1 MPYNINRGIRKDN
14 MDDLIE
20 YLNNV
25 FEDFDFKKLIFPT
38 IIILLYVAGFVYLL
52 TIIKKD
58 NKNIIKDNTITAVK
72 EVKKENDFIYVDVKG
87 SVKSPG
93 VYKIKNHS
101 RVIDAIEASG
111 GITKEANT
119 RFVNLSKLLN
129 DGDVVVVYSNKEIED
144 AKKDNTIYIETP
156 CVCEE
161 VKNDACYKD
170 VTDEVKTNNKV
181 NINTASM
188 EELKTLNGIGDAKA
202 KAIVEYRTVK
212 GKFKSI
218 EGLKEVNGI
227 SESIFEKIKDNITI

>member
-129 DGDVVVVYSNKEIED
+129 DGDVVVVYSNKEIDD